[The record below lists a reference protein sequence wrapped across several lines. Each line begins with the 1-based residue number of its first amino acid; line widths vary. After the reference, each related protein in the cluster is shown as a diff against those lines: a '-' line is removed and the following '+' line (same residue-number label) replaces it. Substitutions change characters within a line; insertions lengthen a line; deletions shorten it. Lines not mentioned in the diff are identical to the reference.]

1 MFVLGTARHALPAVD
16 FGRSSPFPA
25 WHVECTLV
33 GAPRPNTASAPL
45 ENPMLR
51 RIGATVLDLTHHA
64 AAAKELS
71 VGVYSAAL
79 FLLRGRTDDT
89 FARR

>member
-1 MFVLGTARHALPAVD
+1 
-16 FGRSSPFPA
+16 
-25 WHVECTLV
+25 
-33 GAPRPNTASAPL
+33 
-45 ENPMLR
+45 MLR